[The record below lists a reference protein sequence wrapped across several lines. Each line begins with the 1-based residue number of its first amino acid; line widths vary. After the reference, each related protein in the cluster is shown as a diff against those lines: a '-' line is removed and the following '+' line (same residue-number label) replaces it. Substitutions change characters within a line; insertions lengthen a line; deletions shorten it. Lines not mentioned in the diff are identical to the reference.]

1 MIISGMS
8 VQVLVA
14 HGSTVTLVDADAATD
29 QELQHGPIRRLAVAP
44 NGQFLAAFT
53 DEGKLIVWTADFG
66 KFLSE
71 FATQSDS
78 PPEQLAWCGTD
89 SVVLFW
95 EVRVAATLKASGP
108 CMYLWTAPA
117 WTKVTVVQWLPDE
130 LLPHTSICVTAVLR
144 VLQLDIASFW
154 ATVHVITDVLP
165 GRLSRTGAS
174 C

>member
-1 MIISGMS
+1 MHGWGSTWALDAAFSGNTS
-8 VQVLVA
+8 SRGQVVAVTATYVQVLVA
-14 HGSTVTLVDADAATD
+14 HGNTVTLVDADAATD

-95 EVRVAATLKASGP
+95 EVRPL
-108 CMYLWTAPA
+108 
-117 WTKVTVVQWLPDE
+117 
-130 LLPHTSICVTAVLR
+130 HT
-144 VLQLDIASFW
+144 IASSSVKGMFS
-154 ATVHVITDVLP
+154 
-165 GRLSRTGAS
+165 G
-174 C
+174 